1 MIIITDILN
10 ELIIALRLFFVLFD
24 NIIAVLATFFTWRLS
39 MATSLPSSP
48 QRQVI
53 IISPNIPVEHIAPLL
68 HIWEVS
74 A

>member
-1 MIIITDILN
+1 MIIITDTLN

-24 NIIAVLATFFTWRLS
+24 NIIAKLATFLTWRLP
-39 MATSLPSSP
+39 MAASLPSNS

-53 IISPNIPVEHIAPLL
+53 IISPNIPVEHIASLL
-68 HIWEVS
+68 HILEVS